1 MKDIESTSD
10 YDKQEEAIKKRLDS
24 AGEGTEI
31 LKSKAKE
38 NKMDKPEVHQNC
50 EVARMLLSE
59 GLEMYESG
67 EMSFDEF
74 IEDLHKSLLAIQKV
88 E

>member
-1 MKDIESTSD
+1 MNNKISESDD
-10 YDKQEEAIKKRLDS
+10 YKKQEEAIKKKITS

-74 IEDLHKSLLAIQKV
+74 IEDLHKSLMAIQKV
-88 E
+88 

>member
-1 MKDIESTSD
+1 MESTSD
-10 YDKQEEAIKKRLDS
+10 YDKQEEAIKKRLAS

-50 EVARMLLSE
+50 EMTRMLLNE

-74 IEDLHKSLLAIQKV
+74 IEDLHKSLLAINKKV
-88 E
+88 A